1 MMIGPFLMI
10 GSLFYIFFRAIKVL
24 QNEVKTREKIIDDK
38 EQFYKKTEKIILKSK
53 LLKWVKE
60 ELQLR
65 YGVINS
71 NTEKQN
77 RIIAIKTM
85 IRMTIIS
92 TAATILAA
100 LVIKVWYLMIL
111 LAVAF
116 FIFPY
121 VILFMFLNFKLIKL
135 KEQFSNALNVFITK
149 YTSDKNK
156 DKALQRTYQE
166 LQYPMKYEFMRL
178 SRRMAN
184 KSDVRGA
191 VRDFSRR
198 VNYIWAEVFGELLI
212 MNQDSVENIGD
223 ELNELS
229 IIMLEDQAIEA
240 DKQAEINSDKSI
252 NLFMAFC
259 MVIAVLVNLSIFKEE
274 AINIY
279 FERYIGIM
287 AIAIAIVS
295 AVVCISLT
303 MYFSKT

>member
-1 MMIGPFLMI
+1 MIGPFLMI
-10 GSLFYIFFRAIKVL
+10 GSLFCIFFQTIKAL
-24 QNEVKTREKIIDDK
+24 REEIKTRDKIIDDK
-38 EQFYKKTEKIILKSK
+38 EEFYKKIEKIILKFK
-53 LLKWVKE
+53 LLAWVKE
-60 ELQLR
+60 ELQLK

-71 NTEKQN
+71 NTERQN
-77 RIIAIKTM
+77 RITAVKTM
-85 IRMTIIS
+85 IRMTMIS
-92 TAATILAA
+92 AGTTVLAA
-100 LVIKVWYLMIL
+100 LVIKVWYLVIL
-111 LAVAF
+111 IAAAF
-116 FIFPY
+116 FAFPY
-121 VILFMFLNFKLIKL
+121 VILFMFLNFRLIKL

-156 DKALQRTYQE
+156 DKALQRTYPE

-184 KSDVRGA
+184 KSDVKGA

-252 NLFMAFC
+252 NLFIAFC
-259 MVIAVLVNLSIFKEE
+259 MAIAVLVNLSIFKGE

-279 FERYIGIM
+279 FERYIGIVG
-287 AIAIAIVS
+287 IAISAVT

-303 MYFSKT
+303 MYFSKS